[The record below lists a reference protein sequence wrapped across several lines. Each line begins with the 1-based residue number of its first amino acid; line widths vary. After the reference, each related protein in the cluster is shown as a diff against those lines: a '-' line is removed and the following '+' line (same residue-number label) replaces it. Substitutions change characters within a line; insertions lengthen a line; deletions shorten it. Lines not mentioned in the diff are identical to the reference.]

1 VTRRR
6 DFASSCRHARGDP
19 RSVARFVT
27 DLKRCRCARG
37 DQSLRHDPGQLSALP
52 SRPIQIINARDL
64 HRGLGVG
71 RDFSAWIK
79 GRIERGQFVEDRD
92 YVIER
97 VAAGTIRQNGRI
109 EENQPVSGGM
119 PATEYHLSL
128 DMAKHLAL
136 MENNPRRTRM
146 AGG

>member
-1 VTRRR
+1 VG
-6 DFASSCRHARGDP
+6 F
-19 RSVARFVT
+19 
-27 DLKRCRCARG
+27 
-37 DQSLRHDPGQLSALP
+37 SALP

-64 HRGLGVG
+64 HHGLGVG
-71 RDFSAWIK
+71 RDFSTWIR

-92 YVIER
+92 YVVER
-97 VAAGTIRQNGRI
+97 VAAGTIHQNRGI
-109 EENQPVSGGM
+109 EENQLVIGGM

-136 MENNPRRTRM
+136 MENNPRRTRI